1 MSVQISNQQPATT
14 GFLKEEQKQRRQD
27 IEVIA
32 ASCEAD
38 QRNLLLITGVI
49 WSWLATNID
58 KFHDVQNIVLLPAG
72 LTCLFFIRWLSNHL
86 TIKNIARYTKKLETL
101 FEVPDGYGWESYLS
115 TGGDAKDRSRDYRAL
130 MTLGFFVVLFGAN
143 LWLAHEFSNSLLS
156 NVKH

>member
-38 QRNLLLITGVI
+38 QRNSLLITGVI

-115 TGGDAKDRSRDYRAL
+115 TGGDAK
-130 MTLGFFVVLFGAN
+130 
-143 LWLAHEFSNSLLS
+143 
-156 NVKH
+156 